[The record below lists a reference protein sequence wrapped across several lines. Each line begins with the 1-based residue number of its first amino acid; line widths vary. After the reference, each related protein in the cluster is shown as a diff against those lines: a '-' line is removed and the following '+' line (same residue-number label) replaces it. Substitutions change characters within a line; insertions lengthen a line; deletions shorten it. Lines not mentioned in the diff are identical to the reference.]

1 MATTTPADLDVDR
14 LVTGFVHVL
23 RRGGMSITISQS
35 TLFRAAL
42 DVVGL
47 SEGLD
52 VYWAGRSTLVLK
64 QEHVAMYDAMFLAF
78 FHHNTSG
85 FSMRFDDVAEL
96 MDQLASDDGDDSG
109 GDGGGDEETEV
120 LRFSRTERLHEK
132 DFGDFD
138 EAELREAE
146 RAMAEL
152 RVRPAMRR
160 SRRRRRSNHGDAHDL
175 RRTVRAAMRRGG
187 EPIDLLTTETGDRN
201 RRLVLLLDISG
212 SMETY
217 AKVLIRFA
225 HAAVVGRGD
234 VEVFALGTRLTR
246 ITRQLATRDPEI
258 AVAAAACSRL
268 AAPASA
274 ARSDRRRSSLTK
286 TTDASALA
294 RPASL
299 DSHSAASR
307 RVESLLGRFR
317 ASRCATLD
325 ASARRGTA
333 ASAAASPTT
342 LHPATTRIA
351 SRTTLAKSRHS
362 PSARGRLAVSAAIA
376 ASAAVLVAGGSWW
389 NRNVIN
395 AAAASEVT
403 EPGPPRRMSRLN
415 RLVSPQAME
424 EANARS
430 TSKQSVA
437 KAASRSP
444 PAP

>member
-1 MATTTPADLDVDR
+1 MARHRPHGEVFDRALVTGASSGIGEAFVEVLRAAGVPVVAVARRVDRLEALAARLGEIEVLAADLTTPEGLAAVEARIIDERDPIDLVVNNAAFGTSGPFVTLDVDR

-120 LRFSRTERLHEK
+120 LRFSRTERLQEK

-146 RAMAEL
+146 RAMAQL
-152 RVRPAMRR
+152 RVRPATRR

-187 EPIDLLTTETGDRN
+187 EPIDLLTTKTGDRN
-201 RRLVLLLDISG
+201 
-212 SMETY
+212 
-217 AKVLIRFA
+217 
-225 HAAVVGRGD
+225 
-234 VEVFALGTRLTR
+234 
-246 ITRQLATRDPEI
+246 
-258 AVAAAACSRL
+258 
-268 AAPASA
+268 
-274 ARSDRRRSSLTK
+274 
-286 TTDASALA
+286 
-294 RPASL
+294 
-299 DSHSAASR
+299 
-307 RVESLLGRFR
+307 
-317 ASRCATLD
+317 
-325 ASARRGTA
+325 
-333 ASAAASPTT
+333 
-342 LHPATTRIA
+342 
-351 SRTTLAKSRHS
+351 
-362 PSARGRLAVSAAIA
+362 
-376 ASAAVLVAGGSWW
+376 
-389 NRNVIN
+389 
-395 AAAASEVT
+395 
-403 EPGPPRRMSRLN
+403 
-415 RLVSPQAME
+415 
-424 EANARS
+424 
-430 TSKQSVA
+430 
-437 KAASRSP
+437 
-444 PAP
+444 

>member
-1 MATTTPADLDVDR
+1 MATTSAADLDVDR

-42 DVVGL
+42 DAVGL
-47 SEGLD
+47 REGLD

-96 MDQLASDDGDDSG
+96 MDQLASDNGDDSG

-146 RAMAEL
+146 QAMAEL
-152 RVRPAMRR
+152 RVRPATRR
-160 SRRRRRSNHGDAHDL
+160 SRRRHRSNHGDAHDL

-258 AVAAAACSRL
+258 AVAAAAGQVEDWSGGTRLGDSLDAFVREWGLRGMARGAIVVVLSDGWDRGEPTVMREAMRRLQRLSHKLIWVNPLKAGPGYEPTAQGMAAALPFCDAFLEGHCLRSVTEL
-268 AAPASA
+268 AAVISA
-274 ARSDRRRSSLTK
+274 ADHT
-286 TTDASALA
+286 
-294 RPASL
+294 
-299 DSHSAASR
+299 
-307 RVESLLGRFR
+307 G
-317 ASRCATLD
+317 
-325 ASARRGTA
+325 
-333 ASAAASPTT
+333 
-342 LHPATTRIA
+342 
-351 SRTTLAKSRHS
+351 
-362 PSARGRLAVSAAIA
+362 
-376 ASAAVLVAGGSWW
+376 
-389 NRNVIN
+389 
-395 AAAASEVT
+395 
-403 EPGPPRRMSRLN
+403 
-415 RLVSPQAME
+415 
-424 EANARS
+424 
-430 TSKQSVA
+430 
-437 KAASRSP
+437 
-444 PAP
+444 